1 MPSLPIFTTDSK
13 DLSLLQTN
21 WAKELNP
28 LLKNPVSNGT
38 LLPSILLSAGQTA
51 VNHRL
56 GRKLQG
62 WVISRQRG
70 PAAIYDNQDANP
82 NSSLTLWLVSDTNVS
97 VDIYVF

>member
-1 MPSLPIFTTDSK
+1 MASLPIFTTDDK
-13 DLSLLQTN
+13 DISLLQTN

-28 LLKNPVSNGT
+28 LLKNAALQGV
-38 LLPSILLSAGQTA
+38 LLPAQALVAGQTA

-62 WVISRQRG
+62 WMICRQRG

-82 NSSLTLWLVSDTNVS
+82 NSNLTLWLVSDTNVS